1 MRTRIQGRCAL
12 DLRAAA
18 IAWRTLIRRHC
29 RHLVSS
35 PSLPLRRRGR
45 RPVPGTCRTE
55 MRSRLP
61 RDIGSPSPARASRL
75 ACHDH
80 SPQPSTSPGLPS
92 LTIGVQLGG
101 SLAGKLS
108 RELAS
113 ISSRTMLLP
122 RDRSS
127 VLSTDR
133 LLRAFTSMPPR
144 CVSPGLA
151 TGTTL
156 RAQRAA
162 VSPIEIVS
170 SAPGTR
176 FGNYSDPPP
185 VIVAAA
191 PEPFEASPTVSKV
204 RWR

>member
-1 MRTRIQGRCAL
+1 MGGAPSISGPRRSLGAHLVAHTYTSPLPAPGFLPIL
-12 DLRAAA
+12 AAA
-18 IAWRTLIRRHC
+18 SRSMASSRNLPNGGADSAAAGHRFAIAGKSIAF
-29 RHLVSS
+29 
-35 PSLPLRRRGR
+35 G
-45 RPVPGTCRTE
+45 
-55 MRSRLP
+55 LP
-61 RDIGSPSPARASRL
+61 RPP
-75 ACHDH
+75 
-80 SPQPSTSPGLPS
+80 PQPSTSPGLPS

-122 RDRSS
+122 RDRSI
-127 VLSTDR
+127 VLATDL

-162 VSPIEIVS
+162 VSPVEIVS
-170 SAPGTR
+170 SARGTR

-185 VIVAAA
+185 MIFV
-191 PEPFEASPTVSKV
+191 EV